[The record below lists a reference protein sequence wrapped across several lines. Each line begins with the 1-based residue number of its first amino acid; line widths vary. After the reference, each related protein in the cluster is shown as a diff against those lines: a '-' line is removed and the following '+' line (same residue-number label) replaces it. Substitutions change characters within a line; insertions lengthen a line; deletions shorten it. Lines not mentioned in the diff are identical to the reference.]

1 MTLPATTRRA
11 GPFNGNGVTTAFPF
25 TFKVFATSDLKVVK
39 AVSGVESTLVLNS
52 DYTVTLNGDQDAN
65 PGGTVTYAS
74 LASGQTLSIAG
85 ALVYD
90 QPLDLPSGGNFSP
103 IALENEL
110 DRLTMQVQQVAETA
124 GRALT
129 VPITSTA
136 SSALPAPEAN
146 KIIAWNETASALEN
160 LSANEL
166 ATVVAY
172 GTAAS
177 NIFTGTGAQTA
188 FVLTYNP
195 GALNN
200 LDISIGGVTQLPGI
214 DYTWSSGTTV
224 TFTSAP
230 PLGAKVLI
238 RYMQALALGTA
249 DAGSVQYL
257 PAGVSAVPTTVQAK
271 LRESVSVLDFGAD
284 PTGVASSSAA
294 IVSAQNY
301 LASTGGGTLYF
312 PAGEYK
318 VTTPIVMKPGIT
330 YCGPMKAG
338 LGEHNPGRS
347 RIFSST
353 NHIFTNAATVITEV
367 CFRDIFIES
376 EMGGGH
382 VFDWSNT
389 GLVAKIEMS
398 GVCLAQRNANKC
410 VIYGVA
416 AGGVFSI
423 WMHDFEYVYVA
434 TCTYPQ
440 VWIASQTVNSIV
452 IENFW
457 STSNGESAS
466 GNLSILIE
474 STNPAGQAFNVAI
487 RQGVFELPGGGSV
500 RLLSCT
506 NSVIEECAVYDL
518 SIIPGYYQFS
528 VDKGAGPASSAVTIR
543 NCRSTVGS
551 ATHADLFINMS
562 VAGQGR
568 FLIEGCTFSY
578 TAGAAVN
585 TGAQVEVVN
594 SGLGT
599 VSNFSYT
606 EVNNGAESNLRF
618 YNPAVTSA
626 DVSFWNGYSG
636 NRDGALN
643 IKVNGTHSGSISKTG
658 VFSWGAAYILQNG
671 TINAGAQMYP
681 GTPLSTVQASCGLLA
696 GSGAPSAAG
705 GVNGDFYFRSDGGAL
720 TSIYHKRAGSWVGI
734 V

>member
-238 RYMQALALGTA
+238 RYMQALSLGTA

-257 PAGVSAVPTTVQAK
+257 PAGVSAAPTTVQSK
-271 LRESVSVLDFGAD
+271 LRESVSVKDFGAVGN
-284 PTGVASSSAA
+284 GVADDTTAVQAAITYAFSLGKPVTVNMDGCNCLISSPIIYPAGGNVKLRGGKITASGAFSTSRYLVEVTSQSAGLCNYDLRFDDIVLDANHRGGCLRIDNYIRVVIGPNFKAFHFSTDGIRLDQTLDSHECTVDGAWCFEYLYGESGYLTPTATSCGIRINSFDNIINNYVSYYTGNGLIVNAQYNKIGRAHIGGSTYAAQVTGNAAFSSFVQCYIDSAA
-294 IVSAQNY
+294 VQMQNPWNTEFIGCKFLHNTANTAFSFVVLKPLSAGVAING
-301 LASTGGGTLYF
+301 L
-312 PAGEYK
+312 K
-318 VTTPIVMKPGIT
+318 IT
-330 YCGPMKAG
+330 ECSF
-338 LGEHNPGRS
+338 HN
-347 RIFSST
+347 I
-353 NHIFTNAATVITEV
+353 NAAV
-367 CFRDIFIES
+367 
-376 EMGGGH
+376 
-382 VFDWSNT
+382 
-389 GLVAKIEMS
+389 
-398 GVCLAQRNANKC
+398 
-410 VIYGVA
+410 
-416 AGGVFSI
+416 
-423 WMHDFEYVYVA
+423 
-434 TCTYPQ
+434 
-440 VWIASQTVNSIV
+440 VN
-452 IENFW
+452 
-457 STSNGESAS
+457 
-466 GNLSILIE
+466 
-474 STNPAGQAFNVAI
+474 
-487 RQGVFELPGGGSV
+487 
-500 RLLSCT
+500 
-506 NSVIEECAVYDL
+506 
-518 SIIPGYYQFS
+518 
-528 VDKGAGPASSAVTIR
+528 AVT
-543 NCRSTVGS
+543 V
-551 ATHADLFINMS
+551 D
-562 VAGQGR
+562 
-568 FLIEGCTFSY
+568 
-578 TAGAAVN
+578 
-585 TGAQVEVVN
+585 
-594 SGLGT
+594 
-599 VSNFSYT
+599 
-606 EVNNGAESNLRF
+606 
-618 YNPAVTSA
+618 TS
-626 DVSFWNGYSG
+626 
-636 NRDGALN
+636 
-643 IKVNGTHSGSISKTG
+643 SGSIS
-658 VFSWGAAYILQNG
+658 AALVSNCYIQQNSFVNCAYAYTRFMTQLYQTAATTYTFNLGPYLPFGNIQMAKHSFYDASNVKPASNISSISGNQIVVTNSIAGNG
-671 TINAGAQMYP
+671 TVFIEVDVNT
-681 GTPLSTVQASCGLLA
+681 GT
-696 GSGAPSAAG
+696 
-705 GVNGDFYFRSDGGAL
+705 
-720 TSIYHKRAGSWVGI
+720 I
-734 V
+734 